1 MTMNYFHRIMT
12 EDVYLHL
19 EHDGKLLLVDSDGK
33 GPQIPTKGRIHSKN
47 NESWVFRLPKI
58 SEVEAMGIQ
67 WSIKGE
73 AILEMETS
81 STTVI
86 KGHPEISWPEDWAW
100 KDDIISDSLVH
111 PIARESV
118 YRSLHRLVS
127 KVLIQDENKRILM
140 AKVKRGHFTGCWTLP
155 GGYLDHDE
163 HPYLGAARETLEE
176 LGIKISIDE
185 SNSSIISQ
193 KIFTEEGISF
203 VSFTYLVK
211 TNANDLEFDLKTDEI
226 EEICWFD
233 IDNAIK
239 SAMSLFDSQAIQT
252 LAE

>member
-1 MTMNYFHRIMT
+1 MT

-19 EHDGKLLLVDSDGK
+19 EHDGKLLLVDSEGN
-33 GPQIPTKGRIHSKN
+33 GPQIPIKGRTNSKN
-47 NESWVFRLPKI
+47 DEEWVFRLPKI

-67 WSIKGE
+67 WTVKGE
-73 AILEMETS
+73 AILEIETS
-81 STTVI
+81 NITVI
-86 KGHPEISWPEDWAW
+86 KGHPEISWPEEWAW

-140 AKVKRGHFTGCWTLP
+140 AKVKRGHFTGHWTLP

-176 LGIKISIDE
+176 LGIKINIDE

-193 KIFTEEGISF
+193 NIFTKEGISF

-233 IDNAIK
+233 RDNAIK
-239 SAMSLFDSQAIQT
+239 SAMSWFDLQAIQT
-252 LAE
+252 LTE